1 MFFVQGRTTFSG
13 DFMSLDAL
21 GRLDPGLAEQPR
33 LALMA
38 SFVVIWAPHPALGKA
53 ELLLGG
59 DPPAPA
65 QNSGLHLGPARTE
78 LLG

>member
-1 MFFVQGRTTFSG
+1 MFFVQGRTTSG
-13 DFMSLDAL
+13 GDLLSLEAL

-53 ELLLGG
+53 ELLLCG
-59 DPPAPA
+59 DPPT
-65 QNSGLHLGPARTE
+65 QKSGLHLGLVLTE